1 MIEFLSHFLHDVAAF
16 FAFDPQR
23 PLVFTDTIFWMFLGV
38 VLLIDGLVYR
48 RRTLRHAFLF
58 VASLFF
64 YYKTTGLFFILLL
77 FTCVWD
83 FMVGKRIYVTRNPT
97 HRKWWLV
104 ASIAMNLGV
113 LCYFKYAYFFTDLY
127 NQTFGTQH
135 AVFNHLS
142 HWSNGFF
149 GTSFD
154 IDKIILPI
162 GISFFTF
169 QSISYTV
176 EVYKGVLKPVKR
188 FTDFAFFVTFFPQLV
203 AGPIVRST
211 DLIPQL
217 YKTYHLT
224 KHEWG
229 LAIFWI
235 LNGLLKKFILADYL
249 AVNFI
254 DRVFVH
260 PEVYTGFENLM
271 AIFAYSLQVYADFS
285 GYTDIA
291 IGVALMMGFHF
302 TKNFNSPY
310 KAASVADFWRRW
322 HMSLSNWLRD
332 YLYIPLGGNQ
342 GGSVGSYVITAIF
355 IALFTGMSGSWMVLC
370 FASAMILILVVCSQ
384 MYPAVKVPINTN
396 INLMITMLIGGL
408 WHGASWN
415 FLIWGGLN
423 GLALVF
429 YKYWN
434 KISPWRDK
442 NRWYNRAWGIFLT
455 FAFITFTR
463 VWFRAGSNTGWSDL
477 NETHDIAGEFLAA
490 TGMLQRIF
498 MHMDW
503 TVAPAVLWGYGQVFI
518 LFALGM
524 LIHWLPE
531 AWKEAYRSKFA
542 SLPYP
547 FIGLICIAAIV
558 VMYQFSTAD
567 LHPFIYFQF

>member
-1 MIEFLSHFLHDVAAF
+1 MNELINSFWNQATAF
-16 FAFDPQR
+16 FAYDAQH
-23 PLVFTDTIFWMFLGV
+23 PLVFTALIFWVFLGL
-38 VLLIDGLVYR
+38 VLLVDGFIYR
-48 RRTLRHAFLF
+48 QRALRHAFLF
-58 VASLFF
+58 IASLFF
-64 YYKTTGLFFILLL
+64 YYKTTGLFFGLLL
-77 FTCVWD
+77 FTCIWD
-83 FMVGKRIYVTRNPT
+83 FLIGHRIYKTRNPLK
-97 HRKWWLV
+97 RKTWLI
-104 ASIAMNLGV
+104 ASIVMNLGI
-113 LCYFKYAYFFTDLY
+113 LSYFKYAYFFTDLY

-142 HWSNGFF
+142 YWANGFF
-149 GTSFD
+149 GTGFD
-154 IDKIILPI
+154 LDKIILPI

-176 EVYKGVLKPVKR
+176 EVYRGALKPVKR

-224 KHEWG
+224 KFEWG
-229 LAIFWI
+229 LSIFWI
-235 LNGLLKKFILADYL
+235 LNGLLKKFVLADYM

-310 KAASVADFWRRW
+310 KANNVADFWRRW

-342 GGSVGSYVITAIF
+342 AGSAGSYIITALF
-355 IALFTGMSGSWMVLC
+355 IGLFTAMSGSWLVLC
-370 FASAMILILVVCSQ
+370 FSSAIILIFFILSQ
-384 MYPAVKVPINTN
+384 IYPQVKIPINTN

-415 FLIWGGLN
+415 FIIWGGLN

-442 NRWYNRAWGIFLT
+442 ARWYNRIWGIFLT
-455 FAFITFTR
+455 FSFITFTR
-463 VWFRAGSNTGWSDL
+463 VWFRAGSNSGWSEM
-477 NETHDIAGEFLAA
+477 NETHDISGEFMAA
-490 TGMLQRIF
+490 TKMLQQIF
-498 MHMDW
+498 MQMDW
-503 TVAPAVLWGYGQVFI
+503 TVAPAVLWGYGQVFLI
-518 LFALGM
+518 FAMGM
-524 LIHWLPE
+524 IIHWLPQS
-531 AWKEAYRSKFA
+531 WKESYRSRFA
-542 SLPYP
+542 SLPY
-547 FIGLICIAAIV
+547 AAIGAICLLV
-558 VMYQFSTAD
+558 IIVLYQFSTAD
-567 LHPFIYFQF
+567 LQPFIYFQF